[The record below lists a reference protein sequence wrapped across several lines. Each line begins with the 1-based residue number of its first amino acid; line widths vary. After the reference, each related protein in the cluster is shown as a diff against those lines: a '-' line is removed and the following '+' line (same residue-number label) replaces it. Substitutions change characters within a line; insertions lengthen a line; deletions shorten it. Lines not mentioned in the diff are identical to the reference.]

1 MMNPDAKNYRNINKY
16 IFEMSV
22 HFNNKINIKI
32 RVESP
37 SILIPAIMP
46 EI

>member
-1 MMNPDAKNYRNINKY
+1 MKPDATNCRSITKY

-32 RVESP
+32 RVERP